1 MTKLNDQKSDGKI
14 LSIAR
19 EISAIDS
26 ARTDQTLDDT
36 SPWMVAEEQERQNEA
51 NDKIVELKSLLK
63 AAITKKDRLS
73 VPQQE
78 EIKPH

>member
-1 MTKLNDQKSDGKI
+1 MSKLNDQKSDGKI

-26 ARTDQTLDDT
+26 ARTEQTLDDA

-51 NDKIVELKSLLK
+51 NDQIAELKSLLK
-63 AAITKKDRLS
+63 AALTKKELLS
-73 VPQQE
+73 APQQE
-78 EIKPH
+78 NIKPS